1 MPTVFI
7 DGQYRFYFFSRE
19 EERRHIHVSSTD
31 GEMKVWLEPEIEVA
45 KVINLTTEQVNSIL
59 KVVKNHEEEINDSWN
74 KHFCKN

>member
-19 EERRHIHVSSTD
+19 EERRHIHDSSRD
-31 GEMKVWLEPEIEVA
+31 GEVKVWLEPEIEVA

-74 KHFCKN
+74 KHFGKN

>member
-1 MPTVFI
+1 MQTVFI

-19 EERRHIHVSSTD
+19 EERRHIHVSSSD
-31 GEMKVWLEPEIEVA
+31 GEVKVWLEPEIEVA

-74 KHFCKN
+74 KHFGKN

>member
-19 EERRHIHVSSTD
+19 EERRHIHVSSSD
-31 GEMKVWLEPEIEVA
+31 GEAKIWLEPEIEVA

-59 KVVKNHEEEINDSWN
+59 KVVKRHEEEINDRWN
-74 KHFCKN
+74 KHFGKN

>member
-19 EERRHIHVSSTD
+19 EERRHIHVSSSD
-31 GEMKVWLEPEIEVA
+31 GEVKVWLEPEIEVA

-74 KHFCKN
+74 KHFGKN

>member
-19 EERRHIHVSSTD
+19 EERRHIHVSSSD
-31 GEMKVWLEPEIEVA
+31 GEVKVLLEPEIEVA

-74 KHFCKN
+74 KHFGKN

>member
-19 EERRHIHVSSTD
+19 EERRHIHVSSSD
-31 GEMKVWLEPEIEVA
+31 GEVKIWLEPEIEVA

-59 KVVKNHEEEINDSWN
+59 KVVKKHEEEINDSWN